1 MTENFSSTAAF
12 IWSVADLLRGD
23 FKQSQYG
30 RIILPFT
37 LLRRIYLENGL
48 CSVVRLGRGYGW
60 FDTGT
65 HASLLEAS
73 EFVRVVQDRQNLQ
86 VACPEEIAYRKGWVT
101 PEVIEKAGNLLAKT
115 NYGQYLL
122 SLVHDDSYALI

>member
-1 MTENFSSTAAF
+1 M
-12 IWSVADLLRGD
+12 
-23 FKQSQYG
+23 
-30 RIILPFT
+30 
-37 LLRRIYLENGL
+37 LENGL
-48 CSVVRLGRGYGW
+48 CSVFSLGRGYGW

-101 PEVIEKAGNLLAKT
+101 TEVIAKAGNLLEKT

-122 SLVHDDSYALI
+122 RLVHDDSYALIYKYEYYVVNIHTIWQ